1 MVILLTEQPEGNSD
15 SMTAAIVSSDRML
28 SPQNHKTCH
37 THTVI
42 VASKAA
48 VQHTALLSLNSK
60 QPLYVFTLVHLWLSD
75 FWGNHSPL
83 AVPQEAALDDFLTLS
98 KAFSVS
104 AACTFF
110 RSCTILSVSAFS
122 WLTAALWSRAA
133 LCLSCSLWRLSSIS
147 CCFCWAFTWTSSS
160 LSLWIWFSRSQITWN
175 REQFFQRSVT
185 PQDHNKM
192 FEWVPF
198 T

>member
-1 MVILLTEQPEGNSD
+1 
-15 SMTAAIVSSDRML
+15 MTVAPTSSY
-28 SPQNHKTCH
+28 
-37 THTVI
+37 
-42 VASKAA
+42 
-48 VQHTALLSLNSK
+48 TAHYLVLFQLK
-60 QPLYVFTLVHLWLSD
+60 WPVHVLTLVHLWLSD
-75 FWGNHSPL
+75 LWGNHSSP

-98 KAFSVS
+98 KVFSVS

-110 RSCTILSVSAFS
+110 MSSTILSVSAFS

-133 LCLSCSLWRLSSIS
+133 LCLSSSLWRLSSIS

-160 LSLWIWFSRSQITWN
+160 FSLWIWLSRSQITWN
-175 REQFFQRSVT
+175 REQLCQRSVT

-192 FEWVPF
+192 FDWVLF